1 MMTRSGLFTLLV
13 SGALL
18 RGALPAAAWAASDV
32 DVLSYEIHAVIGA
45 ESITETVSVRAAA
58 TRPARELAMEL
69 ADCMEIRSCK
79 IGEADVPFER
89 DGWNLLLDLA
99 KAGAPRGEFEV
110 VFQLEGRP
118 YNNQRNQFIR
128 TTVSKEH
135 AYIRSQYA
143 WYPRVR
149 EDLALYQTTLDVRK
163 DWQVRTEGEL
173 VEKAETG
180 DRAAWRFV
188 LEKPC
193 RAIGLAAGDYV
204 SVERRVEGS
213 TALDALVFA
222 GHEEGGR
229 QLLEFAARAIE
240 LYQGLFGPM
249 SEKRFSLVEMPA
261 AFGEGSGYGMTGYAL
276 IGTGA
281 FAAGGGAAWAES
293 LVAHEVA
300 HTWWGRE
307 VGFSNFANEMLATYS
322 TNRYIERFGG
332 EEKARAERE
341 GFCRNV
347 LETVAAK
354 GAVALDDIQGWGG
367 PLDPAVYTA
376 HAYDKGAMVLVAL
389 EREMGRKAFDAAL
402 AAFCERHR
410 GQVVDYRTLCD
421 ALGGSGHKWVF
432 EQWGG
437 PEIPS
442 LREEHEVKKAGSSF
456 SIRGTLVQ
464 EGTKKPFRMSVTL
477 RAACEEKS
485 VDLVVQVK
493 QEKTPFKLTCPF
505 EPERI
510 EVDPD
515 RLLVLGRGNPDV
527 DLDALAKRAFD
538 VVNNPKMADRS
549 ILERTIEDLDRLI
562 ELGGGKKSECIAGKG
577 RCLFRLGRLDEAEE
591 ELERA
596 IGMGD
601 SGPFWQGWI
610 HLRLGNIADLKG
622 RRSAAEDHYE
632 KVVAL
637 PDASNLK
644 YQKELAGRFLKQ
656 PYRGYEKDG

>member
-1 MMTRSGLFTLLV
+1 MTRGGLFALLV
-13 SGALL
+13 SVALL
-18 RGALPAAAWAASDV
+18 HGALPATARAASEV
-32 DVLSYEIHAVIGA
+32 DVLAYDIRAVIGA
-45 ESITETVSVRAAA
+45 EAITETVSVRAAA

-69 ADCMEIRSCK
+69 AESMEIRSCK
-79 IGEADVPFER
+79 LGEADVPFER
-89 DGWNLLLDLA
+89 DGWNLRLDLA

-110 VFQLEGRP
+110 VFQVEGRP
-118 YNNQRNQFIR
+118 YENQRNQFIR
-128 TTVSKEH
+128 TTVSPEH
-135 AYIRSQYA
+135 TYIRSQYA
-143 WYPRVR
+143 WYPRVP

-163 DWQVRTEGEL
+163 DWQVRAEGDL
-173 VEKAETG
+173 VEKTEAG
-180 DRAAWRFV
+180 DRATWRFV

-193 RAIGLAAGDYV
+193 RTIGLAAADYRT
-204 SVERRVEGS
+204 VERAVEGS
-213 TALDALVFA
+213 IALDALVFA

-240 LYQGLFGPM
+240 FYQGLFGPM

-281 FAAGGGAAWAES
+281 FAAAGGAAWAES

-322 TNRYIERFGG
+322 TNRYLERFGG
-332 EEKARAERE
+332 AGQARAERE

-347 LETVAAK
+347 VDTVRAK
-354 GAVALDDIQGWGG
+354 GAVALADIQGWGG
-367 PLDPAVYTA
+367 RLDPAVYTA
-376 HAYDKGAMVLVAL
+376 HAYDKGAMLLIAL

-410 GQVVDYRTLCD
+410 GQLVDYRTLSSE
-421 ALGGSGHKWVF
+421 LGGSGHKWVF

-442 LREEHEVKKAGSSF
+442 LWEEHEVKKAGSSF
-456 SIRGTLVQ
+456 SVKGTLVQ
-464 EGTKKPFRMSVTL
+464 EGTKKPFRMNVTV
-477 RAACEEKS
+477 RAIRGENP
-485 VDLVVQVK
+485 VDQEVQVK
-493 QEKTPFKLTCPF
+493 QERTPFKLTCPF
-505 EPERI
+505 EPEKI
-510 EVDPD
+510 EIDPD
-515 RLLVLGRGNPDV
+515 RLLVFGRGGPDV
-527 DLDALAKRAFD
+527 DLNALVKQAFE
-538 VVNNPKMADRS
+538 VVNNPKMADRD
-549 ILERTIEDLDRLI
+549 ILERTLEDLDRLI

-577 RCLFRLGRLDEAEE
+577 RCLFRLGRLDEAKE

-601 SGPFWQGWI
+601 SGSFWQGWI

-622 RRSAAEDHYE
+622 KRADAEEHYQ

-656 PYRGYEKDG
+656 PYRGYEQDG